1 MEAHHF
7 GGSQCGRESCGALA
21 DDDQIT
27 ERLPHEL
34 AKFKD
39 FAGFF
44 KVEPRLDG
52 YAQAPTSIPIGLDGR
67 ILFVTSQWMLQFVSD
82 LFAGIR
88 DVHLAEVC
96 YRSVSEQKWIT
107 LDEVVN

>member
-1 MEAHHF
+1 M
-7 GGSQCGRESCGALA
+7 A

-39 FAGFF
+39 FAGFL

-52 YAQAPTSIPIGLDGR
+52 YATSAYINPYRIGWENFIRHVAMDAP
-67 ILFVTSQWMLQFVSD
+67 FVSG
-82 LFAGIR
+82 LSTGIR
-88 DVHLAEVC
+88 DVQLAEAF